1 MYHSVFKV
9 PEGVAELR
17 STIGRTLPNGRL
29 VWKKK
34 YQTSNFMPLSVGQN
48 GKRGDLRIFP
58 SMQPSSSP
66 PFRMPMMTDITLPN
80 EGPLSFSL
88 IIENVPERWKK
99 NVFPIT
105 LQNATMEKMSI
116 SSISTDGTT
125 FRTVKKNATWL
136 LVFEVKNVG
145 FCITWS
151 MAASCYIFYQV
162 AAAHSKRRRPTTTS
176 AVFPFLKTMFFP
188 STLCL
193 HSTNLPFA
201 HLYYTMACLMG

>member
-1 MYHSVFKV
+1 
-9 PEGVAELR
+9 
-17 STIGRTLPNGRL
+17 
-29 VWKKK
+29 
-34 YQTSNFMPLSVGQN
+34 
-48 GKRGDLRIFP
+48 
-58 SMQPSSSP
+58 
-66 PFRMPMMTDITLPN
+66 MTDIALPN
-80 EGPLSFSL
+80 ERPLSFSL

-125 FRTVKKNATWL
+125 FRTVKKNATWR

-162 AAAHSKRRRPTTTS
+162 AAAHSKKKEAHHHLRRL
-176 AVFPFLKTMFFP
+176 PFSQDHVFP

-201 HLYYTMACLMG
+201 HLYYTMACLMGWARAFTIFYEPWESMGHSLQLLHFSSPITDSTAPRVQWASFGTKNVDGEQEKFQ

>member
-1 MYHSVFKV
+1 M
-9 PEGVAELR
+9 E
-17 STIGRTLPNGRL
+17 
-29 VWKKK
+29 
-34 YQTSNFMPLSVGQN
+34 
-48 GKRGDLRIFP
+48 
-58 SMQPSSSP
+58 
-66 PFRMPMMTDITLPN
+66 
-80 EGPLSFSL
+80 
-88 IIENVPERWKK
+88 K

-105 LQNATMEKMSI
+105 LQNVTIEKMSI

-125 FRTVKKNATWL
+125 FRTVKKNATWR

-201 HLYYTMACLMG
+201 HLYYTMACLMGWARAFTIFYEPWESMGHSLQLLHFPSPITDSTAPRVQWASFGTKNVDGEQEKFQ